1 MQIKIRKALII
12 TALFCSY
19 QFTAQV
25 SIQGDYLGTLSFG
38 DSGLLTYSVEFTC
51 VNSECTGY
59 SISDVGGAN
68 ETKSELDGQINFSE
82 NKVYFYE
89 RNIVYTKAS
98 NETYNEICLLEFDF
112 DLDELISE
120 RNQGLRGSFK
130 GFFSDRVLCLEGII
144 QLKSKAFLAQKAKLL
159 KERLNS
165 KLARNALGDSSVQ
178 ILTRRLDSISSRNKE
193 SLGSTSNKTINFD
206 KNNVLILK
214 DIGNNDGD
222 IIRLIQLDQRRDIN
236 LTKKPFYLENRP
248 STEIII
254 IGIDE
259 GKFPTIPIEF
269 TVKRFNEIQLREV
282 LILHQNDTIIYHLK
296 N

>member
-68 ETKSELDGQINFSE
+68 ETKSELEGQINFSE

-120 RNQGLRGSFK
+120 RN
-130 GFFSDRVLCLEGII
+130 
-144 QLKSKAFLAQKAKLL
+144 
-159 KERLNS
+159 
-165 KLARNALGDSSVQ
+165 
-178 ILTRRLDSISSRNKE
+178 
-193 SLGSTSNKTINFD
+193 
-206 KNNVLILK
+206 
-214 DIGNNDGD
+214 
-222 IIRLIQLDQRRDIN
+222 
-236 LTKKPFYLENRP
+236 
-248 STEIII
+248 
-254 IGIDE
+254 
-259 GKFPTIPIEF
+259 
-269 TVKRFNEIQLREV
+269 
-282 LILHQNDTIIYHLK
+282 
-296 N
+296 